1 MFLLVS
7 ELSLFR
13 SYYARNWPLLSPLH
27 GFVTLGLSMVVLG
40 INMLGN
46 LNKPATSQK
55 SLGLPFWRIVIGSGT
70 IIFILGFVNVIAVS
84 SYFMNRT
91 ERRTDR

>member
-13 SYYARNWPLLSPLH
+13 AYFARNWPLLSPSH
-27 GFVTLGLSMVVLG
+27 GFVTLALAMVVLG

-46 LNKPATSQK
+46 LNKPATTQK
-55 SLGLPFWRIVIGSGT
+55 SLGLAFWRIVIGSG
-70 IIFILGFVNVIAVS
+70 IVVFILGFVNLIAVS
-84 SYFMNRT
+84 RATSVCI
-91 ERRTDR
+91 E